1 MEICYITALYLSQ
14 ICIIMASYMKHR
26 CIWWRLNDT
35 AQCVNRFLIVKE
47 LVGTWKNE
55 KALVSAFFAGIVTH
69 REGSLTALIQTSF
82 FSRCSGC
89 GVKRVSP
96 RFPAQA
102 AQCAMAGNLHKNV
115 RDATAAL
122 LSRPMEQWSIL
133 TLPWPR
139 TGHTL
144 PLSHSSS
151 HITWIGLF
159 VISNHNSTVLQFH
172 SKLWKL
178 SR

>member
-1 MEICYITALYLSQ
+1 MPSL
-14 ICIIMASYMKHR
+14 
-26 CIWWRLNDT
+26 
-35 AQCVNRFLIVKE
+35 
-47 LVGTWKNE
+47 
-55 KALVSAFFAGIVTH
+55 GIVTH

-133 TLPWPR
+133 TLTWPG

-151 HITWIGLF
+151 HILVYPNYELGYSYSQPNSFTVNCGNCQDWCQYHELSLF
-159 VISNHNSTVLQFH
+159 KSLAVESKRNKGKGGVSTDWHDMQEVITNMRQNFYLKFI
-172 SKLWKL
+172 KFWL
-178 SR
+178 